1 MLGGLGSQRE
11 PKVPGAL
18 AHGAGVARAG
28 EARWRW
34 QCPADPACLLCLEST
49 LKTGQSPWIE
59 LLLPSRGGV
68 DTCTGDRGPSNP
80 PPLGECLQFTLQ
92 SSLYILS
99 LISYLESGLA

>member
-80 PPLGECLQFTLQ
+80 PPLGVPAVHTPIF
-92 SSLYILS
+92 SVHSLS
-99 LISYLESGLA
+99 H